1 MISSPPATRSILYL
15 DCRHLTVCIL
25 GAEKTAVGV
34 FCPDEGLAR
43 ARARCSGLS
52 RSGLAHPGA
61 SPRSL
66 ILYSCAPRVDR
77 LYYHTARF
85 WSLHETSPRL
95 QVWTAPKPSTTTPAS
110 KSAAVEGGK
119 GSLRELIK
127 SRRHQTVLRQSQTSV
142 SIKVSCL

>member
-85 WSLHETSPRL
+85 WSLRQARDFKSGHVDSAQAKHDNTREQS
-95 QVWTAPKPSTTTPAS
+95 AAS
-110 KSAAVEGGK
+110 KAEK
-119 GSLRELIK
+119 
-127 SRRHQTVLRQSQTSV
+127 VL
-142 SIKVSCL
+142 